1 MGLGAEKRH
10 GFGAGRQ
17 RFCSSAP
24 RMQVVFGGALT
35 AGAAL
40 LSAWVLCGIFAGPH
54 GGQANALAREE
65 TAAPRSDPAPA
76 WFAARFYLGAGAFS
90 TVVLDQSRNLDAPS
104 PQAAVAALRV
114 APPASPGRPV
124 ARIAPPPPPRSLA
137 FRVRQNSRPSVQDDP
152 QVLAAAN
159 PPAAKPTLFEKLFG
173 RSRSAIFE
181 KLYGPSPSGVRLAYA
196 APLAGLIGDDAS
208 VTTGLYDRQTAV
220 YDISAHAV
228 YLPNGT
234 ILEAHSGYHEL
245 LDDPRHASA
254 RNRGVTPPETYNL
267 ELRERPFHGVQAL
280 RLVPMHDAKVFG
292 RSGLLAHSYMLGP
305 NGDSNGCV
313 SFKDYD
319 AFLKAYTGGEIKR
332 LAVVTHID

>member
-1 MGLGAEKRH
+1 M
-10 GFGAGRQ
+10 
-17 RFCSSAP
+17 
-24 RMQVVFGGALT
+24 
-35 AGAAL
+35 
-40 LSAWVLCGIFAGPH
+40 
-54 GGQANALAREE
+54 
-65 TAAPRSDPAPA
+65 
-76 WFAARFYLGAGAFS
+76 
-90 TVVLDQSRNLDAPS
+90 
-104 PQAAVAALRV
+104 
-114 APPASPGRPV
+114 

-137 FRVRQNSRPSVQDDP
+137 SRVRQNPRPSVQDDP
-152 QVLAAAN
+152 QTLAATH
-159 PPAAKPTLFEKLFG
+159 PPAAELTLFEKLFG

-196 APLAGLIGDDAS
+196 APFAGLIGDDAT

-245 LDDPRHASA
+245 LDDPRSASA
-254 RNRGVTPPETYNL
+254 RSRGVTPPHIYNL

-280 RLVPMHDAKVFG
+280 RLIPVDDSKVFG
-292 RSGLLAHSYMLGP
+292 RSGLLAHTYMLGP

-313 SFKDYD
+313 SFKDYG
-319 AFLKAYTGGEIKR
+319 AFLKAYTSGEIKR

>member
-1 MGLGAEKRH
+1 MALGAGSRH

-17 RFCSSAP
+17 RFWSSGPQA
-24 RMQVVFGGALT
+24 VFGGALV

-40 LSAWVLCGIFAGPH
+40 LSAWVLCGIFAGPRS
-54 GGQANALAREE
+54 GQALALAREE
-65 TAAPRSDPAPA
+65 TAAPRTDPATA
-76 WFAARFYLGAGAFS
+76 RFAARFFFRGAGTFS
-90 TVVLDQSRNLDAPS
+90 TDVPDQAQNLDAPS
-104 PQAAVAALRV
+104 PQAAIPAVRV
-114 APPASPGRPV
+114 VPTASRSRRM

-137 FRVRQNSRPSVQDDP
+137 SRVRQNQRPSVQDDP
-152 QVLAAAN
+152 QTLAATYL
-159 PPAAKPTLFEKLFG
+159 PAAELTLFEKLFG
-173 RSRSAIFE
+173 RSRSAILE

-196 APLAGLIGDDAS
+196 APFAGLIGDDAT

-245 LDDPRHASA
+245 LDDPRSASA
-254 RNRGVTPPETYNL
+254 RSRGVTPPDIYNL

-280 RLVPMHDAKVFG
+280 RLIPVDDSKVFG

-313 SFKDYD
+313 SFKDYG
-319 AFLKAYTGGEIKR
+319 AFLKAYTSGDIRR

>member
-1 MGLGAEKRH
+1 MALGAGSRH

-17 RFCSSAP
+17 RFWSSAP
-24 RMQVVFGGALT
+24 QAVFGGALV

-40 LSAWVLCGIFAGPH
+40 LSAWVLCGIFAGPRS
-54 GGQANALAREE
+54 GQALALAREE
-65 TAAPRSDPAPA
+65 TAAPRTDPATA
-76 WFAARFYLGAGAFS
+76 RFAARFFYLGAGTFS
-90 TVVLDQSRNLDAPS
+90 TDVPDQAQNLDAPS
-104 PQAAVAALRV
+104 PQAAIPAVRV
-114 APPASPGRPV
+114 VPTASRSRRM

-137 FRVRQNSRPSVQDDP
+137 SRVRQNPRPSVQDDP
-152 QVLAAAN
+152 QTLAATYL
-159 PPAAKPTLFEKLFG
+159 PAAELTLFEKVFG
-173 RSRSAIFE
+173 RSRSAILE

-196 APLAGLIGDDAS
+196 APLDGLIGDDAT

-245 LDDPRHASA
+245 LDDPRSASA
-254 RNRGVTPPETYNL
+254 RSCGVTPPDIYNL
-267 ELRERPFHGVQAL
+267 ELRERPFHGVRAL
-280 RLVPMHDAKVFG
+280 RLIPVDDLKVFG
-292 RSGLLAHSYMLGP
+292 RSGLLAHTYMLGP

-313 SFKDYD
+313 SFKDYG
-319 AFLKAYTGGEIKR
+319 AFLKAYTSGDIRR

>member
-1 MGLGAEKRH
+1 
-10 GFGAGRQ
+10 
-17 RFCSSAP
+17 
-24 RMQVVFGGALT
+24 MQAVFGGALV

-40 LSAWVLCGIFAGPH
+40 LSSWVLCGIFAGPRS
-54 GGQANALAREE
+54 GQALALAREE
-65 TAAPRSDPAPA
+65 TAGPRTDPATA
-76 WFAARFYLGAGAFS
+76 RFAARFYLGAGTFS
-90 TVVLDQSRNLDAPS
+90 TVVPDQAQNLDAPS
-104 PQAAVAALRV
+104 PQAAISAVRLV
-114 APPASPGRPV
+114 PSASRSRT

-137 FRVRQNSRPSVQDDP
+137 SRVRQNPRPSVQDDP
-152 QVLAAAN
+152 QTLAAAH
-159 PPAAKPTLFEKLFG
+159 PPAVELTPFEKLFG
-173 RSRSAIFE
+173 RPRSAILE

-196 APLAGLIGDDAS
+196 APFAGLIGDDAT

-245 LDDPRHASA
+245 LDDPRSASA
-254 RNRGVTPPETYNL
+254 RSRGVTPPDIYNL

-280 RLVPMHDAKVFG
+280 RLIPVDDSKVFG
-292 RSGLLAHSYMLGP
+292 RSGLLAHTYMLGP

-313 SFKDYD
+313 SFKDYG

>member
-1 MGLGAEKRH
+1 MAFGAGSRR

-17 RFCSSAP
+17 RFWSSAP
-24 RMQVVFGGALT
+24 RMQAVFGGALV

-40 LSAWVLCGIFAGPH
+40 LSSWVLCGIFAGPRS
-54 GGQANALAREE
+54 GQALALAREE
-65 TAAPRSDPAPA
+65 TAGPRTDPATA
-76 WFAARFYLGAGAFS
+76 RFAARFYLGAGTFS
-90 TVVLDQSRNLDAPS
+90 TVVPDQAQNLDAPS
-104 PQAAVAALRV
+104 PQAAISAVRLV
-114 APPASPGRPV
+114 PSASRSRT

-137 FRVRQNSRPSVQDDP
+137 SRVRQNPRPSVQDDP
-152 QVLAAAN
+152 QTLAAAH
-159 PPAAKPTLFEKLFG
+159 PPAVELTPFEKLFG
-173 RSRSAIFE
+173 RPRSAIFE

-196 APLAGLIGDDAS
+196 APFAGLIGDDAT

-245 LDDPRHASA
+245 LDDPRSASA
-254 RNRGVTPPETYNL
+254 RSRGVTPPDIYNL

-280 RLVPMHDAKVFG
+280 RLIPVDNSKVFG
-292 RSGLLAHSYMLGP
+292 RSGLLAHTYMLGP

-313 SFKDYD
+313 SFKDYG
-319 AFLKAYTGGEIKR
+319 AFLKAYTSGDIRR

>member
-1 MGLGAEKRH
+1 MALGAGSRH

-17 RFCSSAP
+17 RFWSSAP
-24 RMQVVFGGALT
+24 QAVFGGALV

-40 LSAWVLCGIFAGPH
+40 LSSWVLCGIFAGPRS
-54 GGQANALAREE
+54 GQALALAREE
-65 TAAPRSDPAPA
+65 TAGPRTDPATA
-76 WFAARFYLGAGAFS
+76 RFAARFYLGAGTFS
-90 TVVLDQSRNLDAPS
+90 TVVPDQAQNLDAPS
-104 PQAAVAALRV
+104 PQAAISAVRLV
-114 APPASPGRPV
+114 PSASRSRT

-137 FRVRQNSRPSVQDDP
+137 SRVRQNPRPSVQDDP
-152 QVLAAAN
+152 QTLAAAH
-159 PPAAKPTLFEKLFG
+159 PPAVELTPFEKLFG
-173 RSRSAIFE
+173 RPRSAILE

-196 APLAGLIGDDAS
+196 APFAGLIGDDAT

-245 LDDPRHASA
+245 LDDPRSASA
-254 RNRGVTPPETYNL
+254 RSRGVTPPDIYNL

-280 RLVPMHDAKVFG
+280 RLIPVDDSKVFG

-313 SFKDYD
+313 SFKDYG
-319 AFLKAYTGGEIKR
+319 AFLKAYTSGDIRR